1 MNPYFS
7 KDEAMAI
14 ISIVIDVV
22 LVDGR
27 VDPGEDQYVGV
38 LANKFGLSKQD
49 VLTAQGLAANQ
60 VAPVLSRMSYE
71 KRKWATT
78 FLMGATMADGFTSR
92 QECQIASMIMDNC
105 NLVRLGLRFQKDRRS
120 IKAVAQFIRFKPSM
134 FAR

>member
-1 MNPYFS
+1 
-7 KDEAMAI
+7 MAI

-49 VLTAQGLAANQ
+49 VSTAQSFTPNH
-60 VAPVLSRMSYE
+60 VAPVLSHMSYE

-92 QECQIASMIMDNC
+92 QECQIASMIMDSC
-105 NLVRLGLRFQKDRRS
+105 NLVNWDYNPQKLGEA
-120 IKAVAQFIRFKPSM
+120 IKQWLNS
-134 FAR
+134 

>member
-49 VLTAQGLAANQ
+49 ILTAQGLAPNQ

-105 NLVRLGLRFQKDRRS
+105 NLVDWDYDPKKIGEALKQWLNS
-120 IKAVAQFIRFKPSM
+120 
-134 FAR
+134 